1 MQTKGDISGTYVKSN
16 RPIGMFTGTQRTN
29 IGKGTSR

>member
-16 RPIGMFTGTQRTN
+16 KPIGMFTGTQRTN